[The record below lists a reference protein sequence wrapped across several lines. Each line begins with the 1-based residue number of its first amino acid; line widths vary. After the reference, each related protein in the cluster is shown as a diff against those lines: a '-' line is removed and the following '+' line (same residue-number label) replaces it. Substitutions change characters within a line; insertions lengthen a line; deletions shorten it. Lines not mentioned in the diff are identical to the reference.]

1 MEKIFAIIGIFV
13 FAALGYAMSNNKKD
27 INWKSVGIAFIGQIA
42 LTFLMIK
49 TPLWKVIEWIAA
61 GFQWFINQSTEGINF
76 VFGGIVPEG
85 GYVFFINSLLPIV
98 FISAVT
104 GLLFHF
110 GILQRIIGLC
120 SKTVAKLFKID
131 SLVAVNAVTNMFL
144 GQSDALIVTKS
155 YLPNASESVVFATLV
170 AGMSSISISVLQLY
184 VGFGASLEWL
194 IASIPLTVL
203 STFVMIQLMMPT
215 TNSEETVV
223 VVEGDKGSNAIDTMM
238 IYANAGFK
246 AVIGVSI
253 ALMVFLSLVHM
264 ANNLLGLASAQLTLQ
279 KIVGILF
286 YPLSLLMGVPTNELG
301 LVSELLATKLIANES
316 VAFGLSSFNTLSEA
330 TKAMVTVA
338 IAGFANISSIGI
350 MLGGYSAIA
359 PGQMKTV
366 AKLGIK
372 SLVAATIVNLM
383 SGAVIALFV

>member
-1 MEKIFAIIGIFV
+1 MEKIFAIIGILF
-13 FAALGYAMSNNKKD
+13 FTALGYAMSNKKKE
-27 INWKSVGIAFIGQIA
+27 INWASVGIAFVGQIV
-42 LTFLMIK
+42 LTFLMVK
-49 TPLWKVIEWIAA
+49 TPLWKVIEWLAA

-76 VFGGIVPEG
+76 VFGGLVPEG
-85 GYVFFINSLLPIV
+85 GYVFFISSLLPIV

-110 GILQRIIGLC
+110 GILQKIIGLC
-120 SKTVAKLFKID
+120 SKTVAKLFKVD
-131 SLVAVNAVTNMFL
+131 TLVAVNSVTNMFL

-155 YLPNASESVVFATLV
+155 YLPNASESVIFATLV

-203 STFVMIQLMMPT
+203 STFVIIQLMMPT
-215 TNSEETVV
+215 THSEETVIE
-223 VVEGDKGSNAIDTMM
+223 VEGDKGSNAIDTMM

-253 ALMVFLSLVHM
+253 ALMVFLSLVYM
-264 ANNLLGLASAQLTLQ
+264 ANNLLGFVSVKLTLQ
-279 KIVGILF
+279 KIVGVLF
-286 YPLSLLMGVPTNELG
+286 YPLSLLMGVPTSELS
-301 LVSELLATKLIANES
+301 LVSELLATKLITNEA
-316 VAFGLSSFNTLSEA
+316 VAFGLSNFNALSES
-330 TKAMVTVA
+330 TKAMTTVGL
-338 IAGFANISSIGI
+338 AGFANISSIGI

-359 PGQMKTV
+359 PDQVKVV

-372 SLVAATIVNLM
+372 ALIASTIVNLM
-383 SGAVIALFV
+383 SASVIALFV

>member
-27 INWKSVGIAFIGQIA
+27 INWKSVGIAFIGQIV